1 MLWAVIRTKQGRG
14 EPVVD
19 KPARGTRGTS
29 LQLFHVLG
37 SSPETNPGGEPQA
50 CSEEDK
56 DNIL

>member
-1 MLWAVIRTKQGRG
+1 MLGADIRTMQRRG

-19 KPARGTRGTS
+19 GSARGTRGTS